1 MELFD
6 FTIESEQGKR
16 REDGDN
22 TINIHLLIKQANSLC
37 GTNMLG
43 ECEYLELDTATSN
56 LLNNRKALKC
66 SFFVSSPIFT
76 IASLIQANNCNL
88 TQLTAQEIS

>member
-37 GTNMLG
+37 GTKMHG
-43 ECEYLELDTATSN
+43 KCEHLELDTATSN
-56 LLNNRKALKC
+56 LLNNRKALNAHFC
-66 SFFVSSPIFT
+66 VLADIHH
-76 IASLIQANNCNL
+76 C
-88 TQLTAQEIS
+88 

>member
-1 MELFD
+1 MALFG

-37 GTNMLG
+37 
-43 ECEYLELDTATSN
+43 ATKVNS
-56 LLNNRKALKC
+56 
-66 SFFVSSPIFT
+66 
-76 IASLIQANNCNL
+76 AN
-88 TQLTAQEIS
+88 T